1 MQQKVVIK
9 VAMCSP
15 QKSRVKAMK
24 IAATS
29 YGVEAVALKGDDK
42 DEIEV
47 IGEGIDTI
55 ELAKALR
62 KYVGRADVQKVVIR
76 VDMSDPKKSRAKA
89 MKIAA
94 TFSGVESV
102 AIKGDDKD
110 KLEVIGEEIDTV
122 VLARLL
128 RKSVGRADLIS
139 IGPVKDDKKDKKD
152 EVKIKPK
159 LQVYGS
165 NYPHNYYYCEPVP
178 SYQHV
183 YETRDSYNDP
193 NCSIM

>member
-1 MQQKVVIK
+1 
-9 VAMCSP
+9 
-15 QKSRVKAMK
+15 MK
-24 IAATS
+24 
-29 YGVEAVALKGDDK
+29 
-42 DEIEV
+42 
-47 IGEGIDTI
+47 
-55 ELAKALR
+55 
-62 KYVGRADVQKVVIR
+62 QKVVIR

-122 VLARLL
+122 KLAKLL
-128 RKSVGRADLIS
+128 RKNVGRADLIS
-139 IGPVKDDKKDKKD
+139 IGPAKDDKKD

-165 NYPHNYYYCEPVP
+165 NYPYNYYDGGQVP
-178 SYQHV
+178 SYKHV